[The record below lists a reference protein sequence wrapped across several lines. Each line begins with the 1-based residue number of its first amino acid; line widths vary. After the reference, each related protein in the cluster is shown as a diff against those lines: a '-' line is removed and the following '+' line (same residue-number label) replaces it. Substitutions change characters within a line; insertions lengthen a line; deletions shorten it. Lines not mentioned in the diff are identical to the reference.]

1 MDDNSKNSNKKYS
14 YYTNLYN
21 KYRFDDLNYKEFETF
36 VIELIN
42 NKLRKENKSLVKYV
56 QEEIIFQDGKKS
68 FREFDGVAPD
78 GIDDLTGP
86 TIIEFKRNFTRNSIE
101 FIKSSFRF
109 YPKYKS
115 LLMVFGTELSKDDKD
130 FFLSRNKYVD
140 IDYEIKIW
148 DLNDIVNL
156 VIEDAD
162 NSFTIF
168 NNLNKEILNSTVEKA
183 TNSTNWE
190 EESNLLINEV
200 NQAFKNDD
208 LVFFLGAGVS
218 KDAGLPSWDE
228 LLRSLNVSIIESKIP
243 FKLSEK
249 QKEEIVT
256 ILTELQSG
264 TPLVTASYIRKALD
278 VEFLNEIRKA
288 LYGNVKK
295 VTEQKQLEA
304 IAKASRPLIG
314 KLGVKSI
321 ITYNFDDLLEQH
333 LERKNI
339 DYKSIFR
346 EGDFEIATKRP
357 IYHVHGFV
365 PSKVENYTELEKGM
379 LVFAEDGY
387 HTLQNDPYSWSNLVQ
402 LKALR
407 ESTCVLI
414 GLSGIDPNLRRL
426 FSNFS
431 QRFDGCKHYI
441 LLQRQLNKNQSSLSE
456 EKFNTFSNLHHK
468 LQEGVFKEIGLKVIW
483 YKEHTDLPAII
494 SKISE
499 L

>member
-1 MDDNSKNSNKKYS
+1 MSDNKSFDRNFNFINFNNSNS
-14 YYTNLYN
+14 FNE
-21 KYRFDDLNYKEFETF
+21 FNYKEFETF
-36 VIELIN
+36 VISLIN
-42 NKLRKENKSLVKYV
+42 NKLKKENKSLVKYV
-56 QEEIIFQDGKKS
+56 QEEILFKDGKKS
-68 FREFDGVAPD
+68 FREFDGVAPE
-78 GIDDLTGP
+78 GIGDLSGP
-86 TIIEFKRNFTRNSIE
+86 TIIEFKRTFSKSSIE
-101 FIKSSFRF
+101 FLVNSFRF
-109 YPKYKS
+109 FPKYKS
-115 LLMVFGTELSKDDKD
+115 ILMVFGSILTKVDKE
-130 FFLSRNKYVD
+130 FFENAKQKLPAEFQIQV
-140 IDYEIKIW
+140 W
-148 DLNDIVNL
+148 DLEDILGL
-156 VIEDAD
+156 VLAD
-162 NSFTIF
+162 KEKTVEIVE
-168 NNLNKEILNSTVEKA
+168 NLNKEIFNSTVEKA
-183 TNSTNWE
+183 ASISNWE

-208 LVFFLGAGVS
+208 VVFFLGAGVS

-249 QKEEIVT
+249 QKEEILT
-256 ILTELQSG
+256 LLTELQSG

-278 VEFLNEIRKA
+278 SEFLDEIRKA
-288 LYGNVKK
+288 LYKGVKK
-295 VTEQKQLEA
+295 ITEQKQLES

-314 KLGVKSI
+314 KLGIKAI

-339 DYKSIFR
+339 DYKSIYR
-346 EGDFEIATKRP
+346 EGDFEIPTKRP

-365 PSKVENYTELEKGM
+365 PSKSENYSQLEKGL

-407 ESTCVLI
+407 ESTCVLV

-441 LLQRQLNKNQSSLSE
+441 LLQRQLNKNQSSLTE

-468 LQEGVFKEIGLKVIW
+468 LQEGVFKELGLKVIW
-483 YKEHTDLPAII
+483 YKDHSDLPNII

>member
-1 MDDNSKNSNKKYS
+1 MSDNKNFDKYFNFINFNNSNS
-14 YYTNLYN
+14 FNE
-21 KYRFDDLNYKEFETF
+21 FNYKEFETL
-36 VIELIN
+36 VISLIN
-42 NKLRKENKSLVKYV
+42 NKLKKENKSLVKYV
-56 QEEIIFQDGKKS
+56 QEEILFKDGKKS
-68 FREFDGVAPD
+68 FREFDGVAPE
-78 GIDDLTGP
+78 GIEDLSGP
-86 TIIEFKRNFTRNSIE
+86 TIIEFKRTFTKSSID
-101 FIKSSFRF
+101 FLIGSFRF
-109 YPKYKS
+109 FPKYRS
-115 LLMVFGTELSKDDKD
+115 ILMVFGSMLTKEDKT
-130 FFLSRNKYVD
+130 FFDNANLKLPNEFQIR
-140 IDYEIKIW
+140 IW
-148 DLNDIVNL
+148 DLEDIVRL
-156 VIEDAD
+156 VLDDKEKTVEIVE
-162 NSFTIF
+162 
-168 NNLNKEILNSTVEKA
+168 NLNKEILNSTVEKA
-183 TNSTNWE
+183 ASISSWE
-190 EESNLLINEV
+190 EESDLLINEV

-208 LVFFLGAGVS
+208 VVFFLGAGVS

-249 QKEEIVT
+249 QKEEILSL
-256 ILTELQSG
+256 LTELQSG

-278 VEFLNEIRKA
+278 SEFLEEIRKA
-288 LYGNVKK
+288 LYKGVKRI
-295 VTEQKQLEA
+295 TEQKQLEA

-314 KLGVKSI
+314 KLGIKAI

-339 DYKSIFR
+339 DYKSIYR
-346 EGDFEIATKRP
+346 EGDFEIPTKRP

-365 PSKVENYTELEKGM
+365 PSKSENYSQLEKGL

-407 ESTCVLI
+407 ESTCVLV

-441 LLQRQLNKNQSSLSE
+441 LLQRQLNKNQSSLTE

-468 LQEGVFKEIGLKVIW
+468 LQEGVFKELGLKVLW
-483 YKEHTDLPAII
+483 YKDHTNLPSII

>member
-1 MDDNSKNSNKKYS
+1 MNDLSDKWKKNFFYFNSFRHKNS
-14 YYTNLYN
+14 
-21 KYRFDDLNYKEFETF
+21 FEDFNYKEFETL
-36 VIELIN
+36 VISLIN
-42 NKLRKENKSLVKYV
+42 NKLKKEGKELVKYV
-56 QEEIIFQDGKKS
+56 QEEILFKDGKKS
-68 FREFDGVAPD
+68 FREFDGVAPE
-78 GIDDLTGP
+78 GIDELTGP
-86 TIIEFKRNFTRNSIE
+86 TIIEFKRNFSKNSFD
-101 FIKSSFRF
+101 FITNSYRF

-115 LLMVFGTELSKDDKD
+115 LLMVFGSELTKEDKQFFNIENSKI
-130 FFLSRNKYVD
+130 D
-140 IDYEIKIW
+140 IDYKIKIW
-148 DLNDIVNL
+148 DINDILNL
-156 VIEDAD
+156 IIEDKD
-162 NSFTIF
+162 FSLKLIE
-168 NNLNKEILNSTVEKA
+168 NLNKEILNTTVEKA
-183 TNSTNWE
+183 ATISNWE
-190 EESNLLINEV
+190 DESNLLINEV
-200 NQAFKNDD
+200 NQSFKNDD

-243 FKLSEK
+243 FKLTDK

-256 ILTELQSG
+256 LLTELQNG

-278 VEFLNEIRKA
+278 ADFLEEIRKA
-288 LYGNVKK
+288 LYKDVKK

-333 LERKNI
+333 LEKNNI

-346 EGDFEIATKRP
+346 EGDFEIPTKRP

-365 PSKVENYTELEKGM
+365 PNNSEKYTELDKGL

-483 YKEHTDLPAII
+483 YKNHSDLPNII
-494 SKISE
+494 AKISE